1 MFARDGNAGPFLDY
15 GHDGF
20 VGGGPIAGEGKAAVG
35 QVADAH
41 IDADDVLA
49 LLYFGSVFSRERQP
63 AVLELIV

>member
-1 MFARDGNAGPFLDY
+1 MFGRDGDAGPFLDS

-20 VGGGPIAGEGKAAVG
+20 AGCGPIAGEGEAAVG

-49 LLYFGSVFSRERQP
+49 LFFFGIVISRECQP